1 MLKAFVIVAVVAQL
15 LIAVV
20 LLIQQRQTIREDDR
34 SAKATDIFAR
44 VNADARRWE
53 TPHTA
58 FG

>member
-34 SAKATDIFAR
+34 SAKPRTFSP
-44 VNADARRWE
+44 V
-53 TPHTA
+53 
-58 FG
+58 

>member
-34 SAKATDIFAR
+34 CMQAIEQSC
-44 VNADARRWE
+44 
-53 TPHTA
+53 
-58 FG
+58 